1 MDGCFLPLY
10 SKRVESAF
18 SKESYSKLVTEDC
31 TRFILSVLAGAGGST
46 MTFQD
51 LVFMDLRQRIPLQNI
66 TNALRCLYHWGLIDQ
81 DMQVTQIGRMI
92 DGLPRV
98 STEVGTFILH
108 MLQYT
113 NIHFDD
119 ILILGAFLENPKML
133 FNLTK
138 LDYNKG
144 DFEFVGMKKT
154 YSKEIGNPMFDFMC
168 GFITIDDLWV
178 ADILGDSQ
186 VSKKQGVLDTILR
199 DLRLDRR
206 SFGNFLA
213 LVALLRDNFYK
224 IGASIR
230 AENKRVRFS
239 SLSSI
244 QCVSYFNQVNQVIK
258 GLSTRDEF
266 HYNPGREKW
275 VCTST
280 GMEIYLPASEAKRIY
295 LPSYIVMGNGRTK
308 KYDIMT
314 DLIIRM

>member
-1 MDGCFLPLY
+1 
-10 SKRVESAF
+10 
-18 SKESYSKLVTEDC
+18 
-31 TRFILSVLAGAGGST
+31 
-46 MTFQD
+46 
-51 LVFMDLRQRIPLQNI
+51 
-66 TNALRCLYHWGLIDQ
+66 
-81 DMQVTQIGRMI
+81 MI

-244 QCVSYFNQVNQVIK
+244 QCVSYFNQVNQVVK